1 MKTQTNKSIKTKKTR
16 LLLSTESVNTL
27 KPANSW
33 PASVVW
39 QYLTKMAKTQT
50 AKSIKTKRV
59 GLILSTEL
67 VNELKTANT
76 WLDRRVV
83 W

>member
-1 MKTQTNKSIKTKKTR
+1 
-16 LLLSTESVNTL
+16 
-27 KPANSW
+27 
-33 PASVVW
+33 
-39 QYLTKMAKTQT
+39 MAKTQT